1 MRFHNFR
8 DNRFPSQGAIRR
20 LMLVVVA
27 LIAFAAGGIA
37 ARSDASEQ
45 TPGQLVQSSSQ
56 RIIRTLSER
65 RAEFQSNPAALQ
77 GFIRAELTILFDRD
91 EAARLVLGRN
101 GRSAS
106 DAEVHA
112 FADALGENLMN
123 RYGTSLLAVD
133 PGLNVKLTSE
143 TPLRN
148 GTIVKVMSLI
158 ERKNGAPMAVDYLF
172 HQHDGH
178 WQMFD
183 VIVEGVSLVQTFRTQ
198 FGDDL
203 RTRSLAQITD
213 DLRAGKI
220 KADAKFAVPIQRQ

>member
-1 MRFHNFR
+1 MTMRTSKAH
-8 DNRFPSQGAIRR
+8 RFPSPGAMRR
-20 LMLVVVA
+20 IMLAVVA
-27 LIAFAAGGIA
+27 LIACAVAGTTP
-37 ARSDASEQ
+37 RSEASEQ

-56 RIIRTLSER
+56 RVIRTLSER
-65 RAEFQSNPAALQ
+65 RAEFQSNPAALHS
-77 GFIRAELTILFDRD
+77 FIRGELTILFDRD

-101 GRSAS
+101 GRTAS
-106 DAEVHA
+106 DAEVRA

-123 RYGTSLLAVD
+123 RYGMSLLAID

-158 ERKNGAPMAVDYLF
+158 DRKNGAPMAVDYLF
-172 HQHDGH
+172 HMHDGH

-203 RTRSLAQITD
+203 RIRTLAQITD

-220 KADAKFAVPIQRQ
+220 KADAKVAVPTERQ